1 MELFCFLEYRY
12 LFTINKLKKYHEVGE
27 YDMTSIMHFYPT
39 AYSINGAP
47 TVVSL
52 VGILFIV

>member
-12 LFTINKLKKYHEVGE
+12 LFTIKKLKKYHEVGE
-27 YDMTSIMHFYPT
+27 YDMMSIMHFYPT

-47 TVVSL
+47 TVVPL
-52 VGILFIV
+52 VGIV